1 MGWRYNAHSFFSTI
15 PMHKPLAFFIA
26 AFAACGISAA
36 DLELPD
42 LGNPEKR
49 IFIGDKARNIGMGVE
64 GQLRQ
69 RGELLEQPE
78 ITQYLRELGNRLAAY
93 APAPSGYHFFVID
106 SPAINAF
113 ATSGGYIGINSG
125 LIAMTDNEDQLAGV
139 IAHEIGHVNQSHIA
153 RSIAN
158 AEKYGWM
165 QAISLLAGI
174 AVSVAADSASGAQA
188 TIAGTQAYIQEKKLE
203 YSRAHEQQADDVAVK
218 VLQKAGYDATQMAT
232 FFEKLMIN
240 GSHPPEFLM
249 THPLPENRAD
259 RQRSKAQK
267 HTAARNPLDYQLAK
281 TAIQRYSRHK
291 LRDYRPDN
299 AFAEQYRQVLEAQH
313 RNDQA
318 VLPTMLAALPP
329 EKHPLFARLHGE
341 QALLN
346 GDPVQAEAVLE
357 NAWKRWKNNENLIMP
372 YARTLI
378 ANGKAAEAEKLLQGQ
393 IARDPG
399 AVQYY
404 DLYGDLLERQRR
416 RGEQLLLTAKYYALI
431 GDYKLAAE
439 QVGRALK
446 DPTLPANERQK
457 ARTLQKRYELLQ
469 EQDEK

>member
-203 YSRAHEQQADDVAVK
+203 YSRAHEQQA
-218 VLQKAGYDATQMAT
+218 L
-232 FFEKLMIN
+232 
-240 GSHPPEFLM
+240 S
-249 THPLPENRAD
+249 
-259 RQRSKAQK
+259 
-267 HTAARNPLDYQLAK
+267 
-281 TAIQRYSRHK
+281 
-291 LRDYRPDN
+291 
-299 AFAEQYRQVLEAQH
+299 
-313 RNDQA
+313 
-318 VLPTMLAALPP
+318 
-329 EKHPLFARLHGE
+329 
-341 QALLN
+341 
-346 GDPVQAEAVLE
+346 
-357 NAWKRWKNNENLIMP
+357 LIH
-372 YARTLI
+372 I
-378 ANGKAAEAEKLLQGQ
+378 
-393 IARDPG
+393 
-399 AVQYY
+399 
-404 DLYGDLLERQRR
+404 
-416 RGEQLLLTAKYYALI
+416 
-431 GDYKLAAE
+431 
-439 QVGRALK
+439 
-446 DPTLPANERQK
+446 
-457 ARTLQKRYELLQ
+457 
-469 EQDEK
+469 